1 MSKTTAEYNLE
12 ERARLFKALG
22 HPARLLILNLI
33 QQKPRH
39 GEELAAILNLKP
51 ATVSHHLAKL
61 AEAGLLAATK
71 DQYYQIYSLVG
82 DILKKPLGE
91 VIRLPQ
97 PSLKDEVETD
107 AYKQKV
113 LKAFIKRGRLVR
125 LPSQL
130 KKMQVI
136 LELIVQEFE
145 PEREYTE
152 KEVNFILLDF
162 HEDVAT
168 LRRSLIEHNLMT
180 RSRSIYRRLPT
191 PSLSEDRPISEESTT
206 NDK

>member
-1 MSKTTAEYNLE
+1 MSKTTAEFNLE
-12 ERARLFKALG
+12 ERAQLFKALG
-22 HPARLLILNLI
+22 HPARLLMLNLI

-51 ATVSHHLAKL
+51 ATVSHHLSKL
-61 AEAGLLAATK
+61 AEVGLVTSAK
-71 DQYYQIYSLVG
+71 DQYYQMYSLVN
-82 DILKKPLGE
+82 DVLKKPLAE

-97 PSLKDEVETD
+97 PSLTVEVEAD
-107 AYKQKV
+107 AFQQKV
-113 LKAFIKRGRLVR
+113 LKAFVKQGRLVR
-125 LPSQL
+125 LPAQL
-130 KKMQVI
+130 KKLQVI

-180 RSRSIYRRLPT
+180 RSGGIYRRLPT
-191 PSLSEDRPISEESTT
+191 ASLA
-206 NDK
+206 

>member
-1 MSKTTAEYNLE
+1 MSKTTAEFNLE
-12 ERARLFKALG
+12 ERAQLFKALG
-22 HPARLLILNLI
+22 HPARLLMLNLI

-51 ATVSHHLAKL
+51 ATVSHHLSKL
-61 AEAGLLAATK
+61 AEAGLLTSIK
-71 DQYYQIYSLVG
+71 DQYYQMYSLVG
-82 DILKKPLGE
+82 DVLKKPLGE

-97 PSLKDEVETD
+97 PSLTDEVETD

-113 LKAFIKRGRLVR
+113 LKAFVKQGRVVR
-125 LPSQL
+125 LPAQL
-130 KKMQVI
+130 KKLQVI
-136 LELIVQEFE
+136 LDLIVQEFE

-180 RSRSIYRRLPT
+180 RSGGIYRRL
-191 PSLSEDRPISEESTT
+191 S
-206 NDK
+206 N

>member
-1 MSKTTAEYNLE
+1 MPKAFSTWYTCAPRAKGAGMRKTTAEYNLE
-12 ERARLFKALG
+12 ERAQLFKALG

-51 ATVSHHLAKL
+51 ATISHHLAKL
-61 AEAGLLAATK
+61 AEAGLLISTK
-71 DQYYQIYSLVG
+71 DQYYQMFSLVG

-97 PSLKDEVETD
+97 PSLTNEVETD

-113 LKAFIKRGRLVR
+113 LKTFIKRGRLTR
-125 LPSQL
+125 LPTQL

-168 LRRSLIEHNLMT
+168 LRRSLVEHNLMT
-180 RSRSIYRRLPT
+180 RSHGIYRRQL
-191 PSLSEDRPISEESTT
+191 
-206 NDK
+206 

>member
-1 MSKTTAEYNLE
+1 MSKTTAEFNLE
-12 ERARLFKALG
+12 ERAQLFKALG
-22 HPARLLILNLI
+22 HPVRLLMLNLI

-51 ATVSHHLAKL
+51 ATVSHHLSKL
-61 AEAGLLAATK
+61 AEAGLLTSTK
-71 DQYYQIYSLVG
+71 DQYYQMYSLVG
-82 DILKKPLGE
+82 DVLKKPLGE
-91 VIRLPQ
+91 VIRMPQ
-97 PSLKDEVETD
+97 PSLTNEVEPD

-113 LKAFIKRGRLVR
+113 LKAFVKQGRVVR
-125 LPSQL
+125 LPTQL
-130 KKMQVI
+130 KKLQVI

-180 RSRSIYRRLPT
+180 RSGGIYRRLPT
-191 PSLSEDRPISEESTT
+191 ASLA
-206 NDK
+206 

>member
-1 MSKTTAEYNLE
+1 MSKSTAEFNLE
-12 ERARLFKALG
+12 ERAQLFKALG
-22 HPARLLILNLI
+22 HPARLLMLNLI

-51 ATVSHHLAKL
+51 ATVSHHLSKL
-61 AEAGLLAATK
+61 ADAGLLTSTK

-82 DILKKPLGE
+82 GVLKKPLGD

-97 PSLKDEVETD
+97 PSLTQEVETD

-113 LKAFIKRGRLVR
+113 INSFFKRGQLIR
-125 LPSQL
+125 LPAQR
-130 KKMQVI
+130 KKLQVI

-168 LRRSLIEHNLMT
+168 LRRSLIEHDLMT
-180 RSRSIYRRLPT
+180 RNRGIYCR
-191 PSLSEDRPISEESTT
+191 
-206 NDK
+206 K

>member
-1 MSKTTAEYNLE
+1 MRKTTAEYNLE
-12 ERARLFKALG
+12 ERAQLFKALG

-51 ATVSHHLAKL
+51 ATISHHLAKL
-61 AEAGLLAATK
+61 AEAGLLISTK
-71 DQYYQIYSLVG
+71 DQYYQMFSLVG

-97 PSLKDEVETD
+97 PSLTNEVETD

-113 LKAFIKRGRLVR
+113 LKTFIKRGRLTR
-125 LPSQL
+125 LPTQL

-168 LRRSLIEHNLMT
+168 LRRSLVEHNLMT
-180 RSRSIYRRLPT
+180 RSHGIYRRQL
-191 PSLSEDRPISEESTT
+191 
-206 NDK
+206 

>member
-1 MSKTTAEYNLE
+1 MSKTTAEFNLE
-12 ERARLFKALG
+12 ERAQLFKALG
-22 HPARLLILNLI
+22 HPARLLMLNLI

-51 ATVSHHLAKL
+51 ATVSHHLSKL
-61 AEAGLLAATK
+61 AEVGLVTSAK
-71 DQYYQIYSLVG
+71 DQYYQMYSLVN
-82 DILKKPLGE
+82 DVLKKPLSE

-97 PSLKDEVETD
+97 PSLTVEVEAD
-107 AYKQKV
+107 AFQQKV
-113 LKAFIKRGRLVR
+113 LKAFVKQGRLVR
-125 LPSQL
+125 LPAQL
-130 KKMQVI
+130 KKLQVI
-136 LELIVQEFE
+136 LDLIVQEFE

-180 RSRSIYRRLPT
+180 RSGGIYRRLPT
-191 PSLSEDRPISEESTT
+191 ASLA
-206 NDK
+206 

>member
-1 MSKTTAEYNLE
+1 
-12 ERARLFKALG
+12 
-22 HPARLLILNLI
+22 
-33 QQKPRH
+33 
-39 GEELAAILNLKP
+39 
-51 ATVSHHLAKL
+51 VSHHLNKL
-61 AEAGLLAATK
+61 ADAGLLTATK
-71 DQYYQIYSLVG
+71 DQYYQMFSLV
-82 DILKKPLGE
+82 DDLLKKPLSE

-97 PSLKDEVETD
+97 PSLTAEVETD

-113 LKAFIKRGRLVR
+113 LNTYIKRGRLTR
-125 LPSQL
+125 LPAQL

-168 LRRSLIEHNLMT
+168 LRRSLIEHDLMT
-180 RSRSIYRRLPT
+180 RKHGIYRRQP
-191 PSLSEDRPISEESTT
+191 
-206 NDK
+206 

>member
-12 ERARLFKALG
+12 ERAQLFKALG
-22 HPARLLILNLI
+22 HPARLLMLNLI

-51 ATVSHHLAKL
+51 ATISHHLAKL
-61 AEAGLLAATK
+61 AEAGLLTSTK
-71 DQYYQIYSLVG
+71 DQYYQMFSLVG
-82 DILKKPLGE
+82 DVLKKPLGE

-97 PSLKDEVETD
+97 PSLTDEVETD

-125 LPSQL
+125 LPAQL

-168 LRRSLIEHNLMT
+168 LRRSLVEHGLMT
-180 RSRSIYRRLPT
+180 RSSGIYRRQPT
-191 PSLSEDRPISEESTT
+191 PQNQIP
-206 NDK
+206 

>member
-1 MSKTTAEYNLE
+1 MSKTTAEFNLE
-12 ERARLFKALG
+12 ERAQLFKALG
-22 HPARLLILNLI
+22 HPVRLLMLNLI

-51 ATVSHHLAKL
+51 ATVSHHLSKL
-61 AEAGLLAATK
+61 AEAGLLTSTK
-71 DQYYQIYSLVG
+71 DQYYQMYSLVG
-82 DILKKPLGE
+82 DVLKKPLGE
-91 VIRLPQ
+91 VIRMPQ
-97 PSLKDEVETD
+97 PSLSNEVETD

-113 LKAFIKRGRLVR
+113 LKAFVKQGRVVR
-125 LPSQL
+125 LPAQL
-130 KKMQVI
+130 KKLQVI

-180 RSRSIYRRLPT
+180 RSGGIYRRLPT
-191 PSLSEDRPISEESTT
+191 ASLA
-206 NDK
+206 

>member
-1 MSKTTAEYNLE
+1 MSKTTAEFNLE
-12 ERARLFKALG
+12 ERAQLFKALG
-22 HPARLLILNLI
+22 HPARLLMLNLI

-51 ATVSHHLAKL
+51 ATVSHHLSKL
-61 AEAGLLAATK
+61 AEAGLLVSSK
-71 DQYYQIYSLVG
+71 DQYYQMFSLVG
-82 DILKKPLGE
+82 DMLKKPLGD

-97 PSLKDEVETD
+97 PSLTAEVETD
-107 AYKQKV
+107 AYRQKV
-113 LKAFIKRGRLVR
+113 INAFFKRGRLVR
-125 LPSQL
+125 LPAQL
-130 KKMQVI
+130 KKLQVI

-168 LRRSLIEHNLMT
+168 LRRSLIEHDLMT
-180 RSRSIYRRLPT
+180 RSSGIYRRQP
-191 PSLSEDRPISEESTT
+191 
-206 NDK
+206 

>member
-1 MSKTTAEYNLE
+1 MSKSTSERNLE
-12 ERARLFKALG
+12 ERAQLFKALG

-51 ATVSHHLAKL
+51 ATVSHHLSKL
-61 AEAGLLAATK
+61 AEAGLLASTK

-82 DILKKPLGE
+82 DVLKKPLGD

-97 PSLKDEVETD
+97 PSLTDEVKTD
-107 AYKQKV
+107 AYRQKV
-113 LKAFIKRGRLVR
+113 INAFFKRGRLVR
-125 LPSQL
+125 LPAQL
-130 KKMQVI
+130 KKLQVI

-168 LRRSLIEHNLMT
+168 LRRSLVEHELMT
-180 RSRSIYRRLPT
+180 RSRGVYRRQP
-191 PSLSEDRPISEESTT
+191 
-206 NDK
+206 